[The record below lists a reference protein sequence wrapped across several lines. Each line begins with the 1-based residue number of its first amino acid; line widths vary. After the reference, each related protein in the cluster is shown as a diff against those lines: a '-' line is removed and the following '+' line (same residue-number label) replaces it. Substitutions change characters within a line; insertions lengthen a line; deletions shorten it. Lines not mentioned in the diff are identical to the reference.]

1 MLRKLGRVIGAVLGT
16 LLLLALLGA
25 VLAPAALVEVQ
36 GQVTPGEVVAKRED
50 ITMRRTGWSRRIVVE
65 VRYQPAGA
73 YAPEVAQIPV
83 TARRYDQIQV
93 AQAVQV
99 RHLSDPT
106 IRALGTL
113 AATRLADQPPFGA
126 LLEWLEPAAGLLIAI
141 TAGVAL
147 VLAAVR
153 WPRWWL
159 VTPAAVMIAGG
170 LVLLIG
176 DWLPPA
182 PAGPQLATSA
192 TVRDTHEVDQIFW
205 RRTRGR
211 VEAAQPYTIVE
222 LSFTPQGA
230 VGPVVAVDQI
240 DQGSVAGLAP
250 GMTVPINYSAAN
262 PRWAQ
267 IDGAARS
274 YPWKNL
280 AGIALP
286 GVTILAVLAVLAI
299 FWRSRR
305 RARRGAA

>member
-1 MLRKLGRVIGAVLGT
+1 MLRRIGRVVGAVLGS

-25 VLAPAALVEVQ
+25 VLAPAVLVEVQ
-36 GQVTPGEVVAKRED
+36 GQVTPGEVVARREE
-50 ITMRRTGWSRRIVVE
+50 ITMRRTGWSRRIFVE

-93 AQAVQV
+93 EQAVQV
-99 RHLSDPT
+99 RHLPDPT
-106 IRALGTL
+106 MRALGTL
-113 AATRLADQPPFGA
+113 AATRLADQPPLGA
-126 LLEWLEPAAGLLIAI
+126 LLEWLEPAAGLLSAVV
-141 TAGVAL
+141 AGVVL

-159 VTPAAVMIAGG
+159 VAPAAALVVGG
-170 LVLLIG
+170 LVLLVG
-176 DWLPPA
+176 DWPPPA
-182 PAGPQLATSA
+182 PAGPQLAAAA
-192 TVRDTHEVDQIFW
+192 TVRDTHEVNEIFW

-211 VEAAQPYTIVE
+211 VEATQPYTVVE

-230 VGPVVAVDQI
+230 AGPVVAVDQI

-250 GMTVPINYSAAN
+250 GATVPIHYSAAD

-286 GVTILAVLAVLAI
+286 AACPATCLI
-299 FWRSRR
+299 SR
-305 RARRGAA
+305 

>member
-1 MLRKLGRVIGAVLGT
+1 MLRKIGRVIGAVLGT
-16 LLLLALLGA
+16 LLMLALLGA
-25 VLAPAALVEVQ
+25 VLAPAALVEAQ
-36 GQVTPGEVVAKRED
+36 GQVTPGEVVAKREE
-50 ITMRRTGWSRRIVVE
+50 ITMRRTGWSRQIFVE

-73 YAPEVAQIPV
+73 YAPEVALIPV
-83 TARRYDQIQV
+83 TARRYDQIRV
-93 AQAVQV
+93 EQAVQV
-99 RHLSDPT
+99 RHLPDPT

-126 LLEWLEPAAGLLIAI
+126 LLEWLEPAAGFLA
-141 TAGVAL
+141 TVVAGVAL
-147 VLAAVR
+147 LLAAVR

-159 VTPAAVMIAGG
+159 VTPAAAVIAGG

-176 DWLPPA
+176 DWPPPA
-182 PAGPQLATSA
+182 PAGPQLAASA

-211 VEAAQPYTIVE
+211 VDAAQPYTIVE
-222 LSFTPQGA
+222 LSFTPRGA
-230 VGPVVAVDQI
+230 AGPVVAVDQI

-250 GMTVPINYSAAN
+250 GATVPVHYSGAD

-280 AGIALP
+280 AGVALP
-286 GVTILAVLAVLAI
+286 AAVILALLAGLALL
-299 FWRSRR
+299 WRSRR
-305 RARRGAA
+305 RGGTVRP